1 MFETPGTSV
10 PHNSRVLPD
19 VPCTQGEL
27 LPGKDIH
34 EAYDEATS
42 PSSLREASRQ
52 AGIAFKL
59 TPFDDLSERSKELY
73 ERMADVLNRR
83 VQGKP
88 RTEIEPVTPE
98 DRGVV

>member
-1 MFETPGTSV
+1 MPTSKIPQET
-10 PHNSRVLPD
+10 LPLQD

-27 LPGKDIH
+27 LTGKDIH

-42 PSSLREASRQ
+42 PSSLREAYRQ

-59 TPFDDLSERSKELY
+59 TPFDDLSERSRELY

-83 VQGKP
+83 IRGDSV
-88 RTEIEPVTPE
+88 RWE
-98 DRGVV
+98 DGEVGE